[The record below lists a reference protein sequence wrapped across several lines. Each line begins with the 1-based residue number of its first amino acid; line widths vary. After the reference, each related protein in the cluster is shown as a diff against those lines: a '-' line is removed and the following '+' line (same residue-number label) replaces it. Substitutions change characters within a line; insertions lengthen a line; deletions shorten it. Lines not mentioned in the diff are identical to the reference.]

1 MSQPVGAVHHVGI
14 VVRDLDQVEAFFTT
28 AFGFPVVN
36 RIASEELGMRATFL
50 AGGPAV
56 VELIEFSDPQVVQ
69 ERLGD
74 RPAAI
79 DHVALQVDDLDA
91 AVASLAAHGVQTVHE
106 APVTTPVA
114 RWHFTKAD
122 TSGGVAW
129 QLLELV
135 A

>member
-1 MSQPVGAVHHVGI
+1 
-14 VVRDLDQVEAFFTT
+14 
-28 AFGFPVVN
+28 
-36 RIASEELGMRATFL
+36 
-50 AGGPAV
+50 
-56 VELIEFSDPQVVQ
+56 
-69 ERLGD
+69 
-74 RPAAI
+74 
-79 DHVALQVDDLDA
+79 VDDLDA